1 MDDHLS
7 PGAGRAFAPRLDPGD
22 ARRKA
27 LVALTALKRLESG
40 RYARSGAS
48 RAGNCRHCL
57 SVLRAWRRGYA
68 GSNITGEP
76 TVSTGPKT
84 SRPRSSAH
92 RGKSTQQRNT
102 IVFSDE
108 PPQSASMTDYD
119 RQHLALYVRLLDA
132 AEEGAEWT
140 EVVRVLFGLDPKREG
155 ERARRVYDSHLAR
168 ALWMTHHGY
177 ADLLRSA
184 LH

>member
-1 MDDHLS
+1 M
-7 PGAGRAFAPRLDPGD
+7 
-22 ARRKA
+22 
-27 LVALTALKRLESG
+27 
-40 RYARSGAS
+40 
-48 RAGNCRHCL
+48 
-57 SVLRAWRRGYA
+57 
-68 GSNITGEP
+68 
-76 TVSTGPKT
+76 STGPKT

-102 IVFSDE
+102 ILFSDE